1 MPRSWGLLVLAGCS
15 GGAAPAPSFA
25 TQTPSPTPD
34 ASVVATEMPAWT
46 IELVESGTSQIG
58 PLELAVSARPALRI
72 AGTFAGI
79 AAGHVLVDRTTRW
92 ETESSVVGFMLAMT
106 SDASGSPWTVHARDT
121 ELVLSHGGTAE
132 RIAKI
137 EYDYDARAA
146 LAFDRA
152 GTPHLCL
159 VTDNSDTDAGPAK
172 GTTRYAT
179 KSASG
184 WVVEPVPGSSRH
196 CTIAVPADGRV
207 VIGTE
212 QGVAVRTGPTWT
224 EHALGGETRVTTT
237 PAGLVA
243 VVERGRGLALASEA
257 QGSWTSRPLLV
268 DAGGDVLRSA
278 IAVDATEQLH
288 VVYERD
294 RGQGQSDVWYL
305 APGAVTPSKVS
316 DEDAR
321 IGLAIAVDPAGA
333 PHIVFSPM
341 LSPQHNQRVLHARPY
356 RAGDPQTIVPR
367 RVGDYIAGCGMF
379 IESVIGL
386 EPGDDPRMQRAFA
399 DCTDEAYRDVTTET
413 VEQDCAAGHAYAC
426 LLRAAWAGKPARTF
440 LDVYELDKGNERIEV
455 GEAEVFGPE
464 TVDTKAHDYLAKA
477 CAAGSA
483 PACFQLAFIT
493 KTSTLPQCS
502 RSLPMACA
510 LAVKGATKA
519 ELTTIRSTL
528 AEACRMATRPTACHM
543 LAYLEE
549 TGLGGKKSVKE
560 AKQHYQRACA
570 LDGAGACVRLVAMGG
585 KRAADMDEDHFR
597 DLLASRGVKPKR

>member
-1 MPRSWGLLVLAGCS
+1 MLVGCS
-15 GGAAPAPSFA
+15 GGAAPARSFA

-34 ASVVATEMPAWT
+34 AAVVAADTPAWT
-46 IELVESGTSQIG
+46 VEVVEAGTSLIG
-58 PLELAVSARPALRI
+58 PMELAISARPELRI

-79 AAGHVLVDRTTRW
+79 AAGHVLVDRATRW
-92 ETESSVVGFMLAMT
+92 ESESSVVGFMLTVAT
-106 SDASGSPWTVHARDT
+106 DASGAPWTVHARDT
-121 ELVLSHGGTAE
+121 ELVVSHAGTAE
-132 RIAKI
+132 RVATV
-137 EYDYDARAA
+137 EHDYDARAA

-152 GTPHLCL
+152 GAPHLCI
-159 VTDNSDTDAGPAK
+159 VTDNSSTDAGPAK

-179 KSASG
+179 KTASG
-184 WVVEPVPGSSRH
+184 WAVEPVPGRSRH
-196 CTIAVPADGRV
+196 CTIAVPSDGHV

-212 QGVAVRTGPTWT
+212 QGVAVRTGTTWT
-224 EHALGGETRVTTT
+224 EHALGGETSVTAT

-243 VVERGRGLALASEA
+243 VVERGRGLALASESR
-257 QGSWTSRPLLV
+257 GSWTTRPLLADV
-268 DAGGDVLRSA
+268 GGDVLRSA
-278 IAVDATEQLH
+278 IAVDAAEQLH

-305 APGAVTPSKVS
+305 APGASTPTKVT

-333 PHIVFSPM
+333 PHIVFSPA
-341 LSPQHNQRVLHARPY
+341 LSAQHAQRVLHARPY
-356 RAGDPQTIVPR
+356 RAGDPQTVVAR

-399 DCTDEAYRDVTTET
+399 DCTDEAFRGVTTET
-413 VEQDCAAGHAYAC
+413 VEQDCAAGHAHAC

-440 LDVYELDKGNERIEV
+440 LDVYELDKGNERIEL

-464 TVDTKAHDYLAKA
+464 AVDTKAHDYLGKA
-477 CAAGSA
+477 CTAGSA
-483 PACFQLAFIT
+483 PACFQLAFIA

-502 RSLPMACA
+502 PTLPMACA
-510 LAVKGATKA
+510 LAVKSATKA
-519 ELTTIRSTL
+519 ELTTIRTTL
-528 AEACRMATRPTACHM
+528 AAACQTATRPTACHM

-549 TGLGGKKSVKE
+549 SGLGGKKSFKE

-597 DLLASRGVKPKR
+597 ELLASRGVKPKR